1 MMYISIMDKVIYR
14 KEKPYTEKRVDIPN
28 SSVVNNTPVKIF
40 FLAISVILLYNV
52 FHSVKITVQKLEILK
67 NARVEVESLR
77 LENLELALLLD
88 DMQSVEY
95 VEIQAR
101 DRLNFGSKNEYVF
114 VIPEDALGSARGV
127 VEKLLSEENAL
138 SSKELYAVWWEFLRN
153 GI

>member
-1 MMYISIMDKVIYR
+1 MDKVIYR
-14 KEKPYTEKRVDIPN
+14 KERPYTERRVDISN

-40 FLAISVILLYNV
+40 FLAISVVLFYNV
-52 FHSVKITVQKLEILK
+52 FHSVRITVQKLEILK
-67 NARVEVESLR
+67 SARMEVESLR

-114 VIPEDALGSARGV
+114 VIPQDALGNAESV
-127 VEKLLSEENAL
+127 LDNLLSEEDIL
-138 SSKELYAVWWEFLRN
+138 SSKELYAIWWEFLKD